1 MIYTIKFDE
10 QQLSILN
17 EAIINLPYK
26 IAVSIIEHINREI
39 SENQLDAQAKV
50 KE

>member
-1 MIYTIKFDE
+1 MTYTIKFDE
-10 QQLSILN
+10 QQLVILN

-26 IAVSIIEHINREI
+26 VAVSLIEHINKEI
-39 SENQLDAQAKV
+39 SENHLDTQI